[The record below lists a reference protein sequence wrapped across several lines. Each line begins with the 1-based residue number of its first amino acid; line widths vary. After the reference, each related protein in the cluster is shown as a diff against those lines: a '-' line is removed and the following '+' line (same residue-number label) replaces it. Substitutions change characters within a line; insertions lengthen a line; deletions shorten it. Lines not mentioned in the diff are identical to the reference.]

1 MRHDRKRYKIELEK
15 KCKFDDS
22 TDPEFG
28 AEN

>member
-1 MRHDRKRYKIELEK
+1 MRHDRKKYKIELKK

-22 TDPEFG
+22 TDSEFD